1 MREGLGGRYRFDC
14 TLASASSQF
23 CCAFCRVRSGLYA
36 GLWPTLLRDSFYS
49 GAVLTS
55 VSTAAAILTCALS
68 CAFVHMRLCTGM
80 SIVTYTRCKSL
91 FAELLRQ
98 PTQAFSVQFL
108 TGTGCCV
115 CCVLCALWAHSVASA

>member
-1 MREGLGGRYRFDC
+1 M
-14 TLASASSQF
+14 
-23 CCAFCRVRSGLYA
+23 CAGLYA

-49 GAVLTS
+49 GNTQAC
-55 VSTAAAILTCALS
+55 TAPESSWPPRPSRVHGYS
-68 CAFVHMRLCTGM
+68 CACLCTGM

-108 TGTGCCV
+108 TGERCA
-115 CCVLCALWAHSVASA
+115 VLCAALLCVGCGVWTDSLVCCRCRAEPSELCCCVQGS